1 MIWVIALIALAA
13 VWWASDLNE
22 LWALVVAVPLIL
34 QLL

>member
-1 MIWVIALIALAA
+1 MIWLIALLA
-13 VWWASDLNE
+13 VTFAWWASDLNE